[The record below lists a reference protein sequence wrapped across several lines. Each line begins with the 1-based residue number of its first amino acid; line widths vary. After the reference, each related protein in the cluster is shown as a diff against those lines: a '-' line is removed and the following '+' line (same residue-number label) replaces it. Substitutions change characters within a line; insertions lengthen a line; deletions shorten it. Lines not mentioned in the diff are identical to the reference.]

1 MKLLNT
7 LILSTLLAF
16 GLAISSSAQSDE
28 PWFSQAELDQ
38 MLAPVALYPDTV
50 LSHVLIAATYPLE
63 VIQAA
68 RWSRA
73 NPGLSGA
80 DAVAAVEHMDWDP
93 SVMALVAFPELLSR
107 MDEDI
112 EWTQRLGDAF
122 LVQEDQVVDSIQQLR
137 ARAYAQGNLKTNEH
151 VRVVRETQ
159 YIYIEP
165 ARPRVVYVPYYDP
178 FVVYGSWWW
187 SSYPPVY
194 WRHPPRYVSGIHF
207 YWGPAYRIAPTFYFS
222 SFHWSR
228 RQVVVV
234 NHHHYYN
241 TGRGFRSGR
250 EVARFSDSRHWQHN
264 PHHRRGVSYHRGVSE
279 QRFTQPASSQRG
291 RDVTPVRSAQPREQ
305 QRDWAA
311 RQRENIDLNTRTRAA
326 GTADSQRQRAA
337 QTAQR
342 PAVRPG
348 SDARVDR
355 SGSRDAVSS
364 SRPSVPTRDSRQVRE
379 NLATRNVPERAVQRT
394 QPERPDAT
402 QRPAV
407 RAPERA
413 QSGRASA
420 PGRSESNQPQRQP
433 VVPQQRSQPE
443 RSQPAAPTRQS
454 APPARS
460 APERNRPSAA
470 PVTPQRTQPATPRER
485 AQSAPARQS
494 AAPPVQSRQSSAPQP
509 ARPARATAPVQPAR
523 ATPPQRSQ
531 PQASP
536 PQRSQPQAAPRS
548 QPQQAASPPERATQR
563 ARTRERERN

>member
-291 RDVTPVRSAQPREQ
+291 RDVAPVRSAQPREQ

-311 RQRENIDLNTRTRAA
+311 RQRENIDLNTRSRAA
-326 GTADSQRQRAA
+326 AGNADTQRQRAA

-394 QPERPDAT
+394 QPARPDAT
-402 QRPAV
+402 ERPAV
-407 RAPERA
+407 RAPERT
-413 QSGRASA
+413 QE
-420 PGRSESNQPQRQP
+420 GRSPAPARSGITQPQRQP

-460 APERNRPSAA
+460 APERTRPSAA

-485 AQSAPARQS
+485 AQSAPSRQS

-509 ARPARATAPVQPAR
+509 ARPARATAPVQPTR
-523 ATPPQRSQ
+523 AT
-531 PQASP
+531 P